1 MWEKIKSR
9 KFLIT
14 VVAGLVVTLNK
25 ELGFGLTEESVLG
38 LAGIVAAY
46 LGVQG
51 WQDVKKESK

>member
-14 VVAGLVVTLNK
+14 VVAGLVITLNK
-25 ELGFGLTEESVLG
+25 ELGFGLTEESILG
-38 LAGIVAAY
+38 FAAVVARY
-46 LGVQG
+46 LGVQA